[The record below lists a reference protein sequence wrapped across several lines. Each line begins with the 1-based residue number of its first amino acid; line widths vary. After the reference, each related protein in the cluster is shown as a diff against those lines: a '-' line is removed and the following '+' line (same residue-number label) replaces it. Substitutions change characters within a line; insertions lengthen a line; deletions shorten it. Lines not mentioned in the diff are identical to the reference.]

1 MSGKDEFWLRVG
13 WHQPAVLVVRIIAS
27 ILWVVGVVMITY
39 GVFIGGIAWPAVYGF
54 GICVITI
61 PVMALGAYIHERVED
76 RAWDDSNQ
84 MVEQSR
90 IEAHSLAAANNDV
103 AQADDRRH
111 HE

>member
-13 WHQPAVLVVRIIAS
+13 WHQPAVLMVRIIAS
-27 ILWVVGVVMITY
+27 ILWVVGVAMITY

-61 PVMALGAYIHERVED
+61 PVMALGAYIHEQVED
-76 RAWDDSNQ
+76 RAWDDSNRA
-84 MVEQSR
+84 VEQSR
-90 IEAHSLAAANNDV
+90 TKAHSLAAADNEA
-103 AQADDRRH
+103 AQADGRRH

>member
-13 WHQPAVLVVRIIAS
+13 WHQPAVLLVRIIAS
-27 ILWVVGVVMITY
+27 ILWVVGVAMITY
-39 GVFIGGIAWPAVYGF
+39 GIFIGGIAWPAVYGF

-61 PVMALGAYIHERVED
+61 PVMALGAYIHEQVED

-103 AQADDRRH
+103 AQADDRHH